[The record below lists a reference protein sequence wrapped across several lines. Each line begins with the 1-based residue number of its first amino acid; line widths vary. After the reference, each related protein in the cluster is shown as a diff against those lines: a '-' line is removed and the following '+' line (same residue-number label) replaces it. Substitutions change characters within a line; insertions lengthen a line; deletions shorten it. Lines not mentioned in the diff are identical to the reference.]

1 MMSDEFPK
9 DCDVEDDEGLA
20 EFSVHVNSHQDRL
33 AVQSEKLGAGSLH
46 DTESKMEEFKK
57 QLLSDNI
64 AKMKEKIQKAREK
77 LQDKEN
83 MDQENIKKTVSDLQ
97 HSSLKLF
104 EIASSKWMWTMMHL
118 RPR

>member
-1 MMSDEFPK
+1 MMSNEFPK
-9 DCDVEDDEGLA
+9 DCDVEDEEGLA

-46 DTESKMEEFKK
+46 ETESKMEGFKK
-57 QLLSDNI
+57 QLLSEDV

-83 MDQENIKKTVSDLQ
+83 KETWTLKKTVSDLQ
-97 HSSLKLF
+97 
-104 EIASSKWMWTMMHL
+104 
-118 RPR
+118 

>member
-9 DCDVEDDEGLA
+9 DCDVEDEEGLA
-20 EFSVHVNSHQDRL
+20 EFNRHQDRL

-46 DTESKMEEFKK
+46 DNESKMEEFKK
-57 QLLSDNI
+57 QLLSEDV

-83 MDQENIKKTVSDLQ
+83 MDPEDIKKDVSDLQ
-97 HSSLKLF
+97 
-104 EIASSKWMWTMMHL
+104 
-118 RPR
+118 

>member
-1 MMSDEFPK
+1 MSSPKTVMFEDE
-9 DCDVEDDEGLA
+9 EGLA

-57 QLLSDNI
+57 QLLSEDV

-83 MDQENIKKTVSDLQ
+83 MDPEDIKKDVSDLQ
-97 HSSLKLF
+97 
-104 EIASSKWMWTMMHL
+104 
-118 RPR
+118 

>member
-1 MMSDEFPK
+1 MSSPK
-9 DCDVEDDEGLA
+9 TVMLRMRRVLPI
-20 EFSVHVNSHQDRL
+20 SVHVNSHHDKL

-57 QLLSDNI
+57 QLLSEDV

-83 MDQENIKKTVSDLQ
+83 MDPEDIKKDVSNLQ
-97 HSSLKLF
+97 
-104 EIASSKWMWTMMHL
+104 
-118 RPR
+118 

>member
-9 DCDVEDDEGLA
+9 DCDIEDEEGLA
-20 EFSVHVNSHQDRL
+20 EFCGHVNSHQDRL

-57 QLLSDNI
+57 QLLSEDV

-83 MDQENIKKTVSDLQ
+83 MDPEDIKKDVSDLQ
-97 HSSLKLF
+97 
-104 EIASSKWMWTMMHL
+104 
-118 RPR
+118 

>member
-46 DTESKMEEFKK
+46 DTKSKMEEFKK
-57 QLLSDNI
+57 QLLSEDV

-83 MDQENIKKTVSDLQ
+83 MDPEDIKKDVSDLQ
-97 HSSLKLF
+97 
-104 EIASSKWMWTMMHL
+104 
-118 RPR
+118 